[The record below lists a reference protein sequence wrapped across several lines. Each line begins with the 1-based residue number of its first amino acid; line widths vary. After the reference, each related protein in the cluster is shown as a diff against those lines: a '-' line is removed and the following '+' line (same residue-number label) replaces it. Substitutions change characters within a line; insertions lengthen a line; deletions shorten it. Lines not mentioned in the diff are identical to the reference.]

1 MMPGIDGWQTCR
13 RLKSQPETADI
24 PVIFVTAKDR
34 YEDLSKGFEVGGV
47 DYLTKPFEPI
57 ELAARV
63 RSAIFTKRLQDELRK
78 TAGDLKRMEQSRKEL
93 IGMLGHDIRNLANS
107 VVAFMQLVRMGQLKP
122 GRSEFDELLRLSE
135 SNISELLRMVNAL
148 LDVYKMEE
156 GKLEA
161 IPQAIA
167 LSVLG
172 ERSMA
177 QVAPEALAKGIR
189 LESTLPP
196 DVNVF
201 VDDGLIVR
209 VLTNL
214 LANAVKHTPSGGTVS
229 VESARDR
236 TLERSIIIRVRD
248 TGPGINA
255 DDAPHIF
262 DRFYQGAG
270 RSRGGT
276 GPGPACCQLAVSAMI
291 FFFVDRVRRRTLLLW
306 YVAGVTLLS
315 VAIQGGVWIQGQLDY
330 GWIVQPISYVFAHGV
345 KETIYILFWVYAGNL
360 YDAEQSKRL
369 FPFFA
374 GSVLVGKILG
384 GAIGAGIAPLIHAEN
399 FIGAQAVGFM
409 VCFLALVVYRG
420 LPEGH
425 GSRLAEERSK
435 GIGASLKDSVEGYRA
450 VASDKMLRTFGVGV
464 FFWYFLMQFGNFLY
478 LVGLDQSTAGSG
490 TGSEDLFSQLYA
502 SVYTSSSLVALF
514 IQSVFTGALLR
525 RFGIARVLF
534 VLPLWFLGSY
544 AAATFTFNI
553 ITALAIQLSER
564 IVIPAI
570 P

>member
-1 MMPGIDGWQTCR
+1 MFGRIMRDAFPLR
-13 RLKSQPETADI
+13 RGEWGLGL
-24 PVIFVTAKDR
+24 F
-34 YEDLSKGFEVGGV
+34 L
-47 DYLTKPFEPI
+47 YLLLT
-57 ELAARV
+57 L
-63 RSAIFTKRLQDELRK
+63 
-78 TAGDLKRMEQSRKEL
+78 M
-93 IGMLGHDIRNLANS
+93 
-107 VVAFMQLVRMGQLKP
+107 VASDWV
-122 GRSEFDELLRLSE
+122 
-135 SNISELLRMVNAL
+135 
-148 LDVYKMEE
+148 
-156 GKLEA
+156 GKLGA
-161 IPQAIA
+161 DSLFVKRWGVNYVPVMYIVTPIA
-167 LSVLG
+167 
-172 ERSMA
+172 M
-177 QVAPEALAKGIR
+177 
-189 LESTLPP
+189 
-196 DVNVF
+196 
-201 VDDGLIVR
+201 
-209 VLTNL
+209 
-214 LANAVKHTPSGGTVS
+214 
-229 VESARDR
+229 
-236 TLERSIIIRVRD
+236 
-248 TGPGINA
+248 
-255 DDAPHIF
+255 
-262 DRFYQGAG
+262 
-270 RSRGGT
+270 
-276 GPGPACCQLAVSAMI
+276 LAVSAMI

-502 SVYTSSSLVALF
+502 SVYTSSALVALF

-544 AAATFTFNI
+544 AAATFNFNI
-553 ITALAIQLSER
+553 ITAIAIQLSER

-570 P
+570 HRPASELVYSQVVAAIRPRARAFLSGGVNAFGNFAAAIALLAGLQLHDNQLLLAVATGLSGVYVYNAWHTMRLFGRRILENITSIEPDVRLSAAEILATEHGAVPEDLLRSLDGTIPADVEHGVRVALTRRGLLAVAADATE

>member
-1 MMPGIDGWQTCR
+1 MFGR
-13 RLKSQPETADI
+13 
-24 PVIFVTAKDR
+24 V
-34 YEDLSKGFEVGGV
+34 
-47 DYLTKPFEPI
+47 
-57 ELAARV
+57 ARD
-63 RSAIFTKRLQDELRK
+63 AFP
-78 TAGDLKRMEQSRKEL
+78 LKRGEW
-93 IGMLGHDIRNLANS
+93 GLGLFLY
-107 VVAFMQLVRMGQLKP
+107 VLLTLMVASDWV
-122 GRSEFDELLRLSE
+122 
-135 SNISELLRMVNAL
+135 
-148 LDVYKMEE
+148 
-156 GKLEA
+156 GKLGA
-161 IPQAIA
+161 DSLFVKRWGVNYVPVMYIVTPIA
-167 LSVLG
+167 
-172 ERSMA
+172 M
-177 QVAPEALAKGIR
+177 
-189 LESTLPP
+189 
-196 DVNVF
+196 
-201 VDDGLIVR
+201 
-209 VLTNL
+209 
-214 LANAVKHTPSGGTVS
+214 
-229 VESARDR
+229 
-236 TLERSIIIRVRD
+236 
-248 TGPGINA
+248 
-255 DDAPHIF
+255 
-262 DRFYQGAG
+262 
-270 RSRGGT
+270 
-276 GPGPACCQLAVSAMI
+276 LAVSAMI

-409 VCFLALVVYRG
+409 VCFVALVLYRG

-425 GSRLAEERSK
+425 GSRLAEQRSK

-478 LVGLDQSTAGSG
+478 LVGLDQSTAGTG

-544 AAATFTFNI
+544 AAASYNFNI
-553 ITALAIQLSER
+553 ITAIAIQLSER

-570 P
+570 HRPASELVYSQVVAAIRPRARAFLSGGVNAFGNFAAALALLAGLQLHDNQLLLAVATGLSGIYVYNAWHMMRLFGRRILENLTSIEPDVRFSAAEILATEHGAVPGDLLRSLDGAIPADVEHGLRVALTRRGVLAVAADATE

>member
-1 MMPGIDGWQTCR
+1 MFGRVVRDAFPLR
-13 RLKSQPETADI
+13 RGEWGLGL
-24 PVIFVTAKDR
+24 F
-34 YEDLSKGFEVGGV
+34 L
-47 DYLTKPFEPI
+47 YLLLT
-57 ELAARV
+57 L
-63 RSAIFTKRLQDELRK
+63 
-78 TAGDLKRMEQSRKEL
+78 M
-93 IGMLGHDIRNLANS
+93 
-107 VVAFMQLVRMGQLKP
+107 VASDWV
-122 GRSEFDELLRLSE
+122 
-135 SNISELLRMVNAL
+135 
-148 LDVYKMEE
+148 
-156 GKLEA
+156 GKLGA
-161 IPQAIA
+161 DSLFVKRWGVNYVPVMYIVTPIA
-167 LSVLG
+167 
-172 ERSMA
+172 M
-177 QVAPEALAKGIR
+177 
-189 LESTLPP
+189 
-196 DVNVF
+196 
-201 VDDGLIVR
+201 
-209 VLTNL
+209 
-214 LANAVKHTPSGGTVS
+214 
-229 VESARDR
+229 
-236 TLERSIIIRVRD
+236 
-248 TGPGINA
+248 
-255 DDAPHIF
+255 
-262 DRFYQGAG
+262 
-270 RSRGGT
+270 
-276 GPGPACCQLAVSAMI
+276 LAVSAMI

-330 GWIVQPISYVFAHGV
+330 GWVVQPISYVFAHGV

-384 GAIGAGIAPLIHAEN
+384 GAVGAGIAPLIHAEN

-409 VCFLALVVYRG
+409 VCFLALVAYRG

-435 GIGASLKDSVEGYRA
+435 GIGASLKDSVDGYRA
-450 VASDKMLRTFGVGV
+450 VASDRMLRTFGVGV

-478 LVGLDQSTAGSG
+478 LVGLDQSTAGTG

-544 AAATFTFNI
+544 AAATFNFNI
-553 ITALAIQLSER
+553 ITAIAIQLSER

-570 P
+570 HRPASELVYSQVAAAIRPRARAFLSGGVNAFGNFAAALALLAGLQLHDNQLLLAVATGLSGVYFYNAWHTMRLFGRRIVENLTSIEPDIRFSAAEILATEHGAVPEELLRSLDGTIPADVEHGVRVALTRRGVLAVAADATE

>member
-1 MMPGIDGWQTCR
+1 MFGRIMRDAFPLR
-13 RLKSQPETADI
+13 RGEWRLGL
-24 PVIFVTAKDR
+24 F
-34 YEDLSKGFEVGGV
+34 L
-47 DYLTKPFEPI
+47 YLLLT
-57 ELAARV
+57 L
-63 RSAIFTKRLQDELRK
+63 
-78 TAGDLKRMEQSRKEL
+78 M
-93 IGMLGHDIRNLANS
+93 
-107 VVAFMQLVRMGQLKP
+107 VASDWV
-122 GRSEFDELLRLSE
+122 
-135 SNISELLRMVNAL
+135 
-148 LDVYKMEE
+148 
-156 GKLEA
+156 GKLGA
-161 IPQAIA
+161 DSLFVKRWGVNYVPVMYIVTPIA
-167 LSVLG
+167 
-172 ERSMA
+172 M
-177 QVAPEALAKGIR
+177 
-189 LESTLPP
+189 
-196 DVNVF
+196 
-201 VDDGLIVR
+201 
-209 VLTNL
+209 
-214 LANAVKHTPSGGTVS
+214 
-229 VESARDR
+229 
-236 TLERSIIIRVRD
+236 
-248 TGPGINA
+248 
-255 DDAPHIF
+255 
-262 DRFYQGAG
+262 
-270 RSRGGT
+270 
-276 GPGPACCQLAVSAMI
+276 LAVSAMI

-544 AAATFTFNI
+544 AAATFNFNI
-553 ITALAIQLSER
+553 ITAIAIQLSER

-570 P
+570 HRPASELVYSQVVAAIRPRARAFLSGGVNAFGNFAAAIALLAGLQLHDNQLLLAVATGLSGVYVYNAWHTMRLFGRRILENITSIEPDVRLSAAEILATEHGAVPEDLLRSLDGTIPADVEHGVRVALTRRGLLAVAADATE